1 MVPEFRR
8 GWAFSISSRWHAE
21 ATQVVVGG
29 GTWKTFPSSPPRLSS
44 AVYGNSATHSAGMSD
59 VGGIPGYE
67 GAL

>member
-8 GWAFSISSRWHAE
+8 GWAFSISSAGGMLRLRRWLW
-21 ATQVVVGG
+21 VGG
-29 GTWKTFPSSPPRLSS
+29 MEGFPFLTPRLSS
-44 AVYGNSATHSAGMSD
+44 TVYGNSATHNAGMSD